1 MKPCGF
7 CQKIPEKFFICLL
20 VTCVFVY
27 LLVVKAANCI
37 YLLLETLINWLWNEQ
52 KPFILFFF
60 KMNGYQMTVSENGL
74 IKQEIKKRFVLLYAK
89 GILIFLQWK
98 LVLFTPML
106 LVRSTKN
113 ACGLIDLFFNKPC
126 SSGTGETKT
135 AKAQHK
141 TRTGKEMLAKNDV
154 TNAEILFC
162 LKVFDR
168 QFSYNCCSDL
178 ANLFQCM
185 FGDSEIATA

>member
-1 MKPCGF
+1 MKWT
-7 CQKIPEKFFICLL
+7 K
-20 VTCVFVY
+20 TVY
-27 LLVVKAANCI
+27 LV
-37 YLLLETLINWLWNEQ
+37 
-52 KPFILFFF
+52 FF

-74 IKQEIKKRFVLLYAK
+74 VKQEIKRFFLLYAK

-98 LVLFTPML
+98 LVLFTPIL

-113 ACGLIDLFFNKPC
+113 ACGLIDLFFSKPC
-126 SSGTGETKT
+126 SSGTEETKT
-135 AKAQHK
+135 AKAQQK
-141 TRTGKEMLAKNDV
+141 TRTGKEMLTKNDV
-154 TNAEILFC
+154 TNAEILLC
-162 LKVFDR
+162 VKVFDR

>member
-60 KMNGYQMTVSENGL
+60 KMNGYQMTVLENGL
-74 IKQEIKKRFVLLYAK
+74 VKQEIKKRFVLLYAK

-113 ACGLIDLFFNKPC
+113 ACGLIDLFLTSHALQVPEKLKQQKHNTKQELGRKCWPRMMLPMQRSCFVWKFLTGNSATIAAVTLLIY
-126 SSGTGETKT
+126 SSVCLETVK
-135 AKAQHK
+135 
-141 TRTGKEMLAKNDV
+141 
-154 TNAEILFC
+154 
-162 LKVFDR
+162 
-168 QFSYNCCSDL
+168 
-178 ANLFQCM
+178 
-185 FGDSEIATA
+185 